1 MSTNYDRQAKLA
13 ESAPLPELQALS
25 KGANPRLVQPFV
37 ALGALNARMAQ
48 MQSDKMLQG
57 AAAPGSMP
65 TLKDKIEQ
73 SIAQMKAAALA
84 RQQNAQS
91 PGMFQVPEGTP
102 EPQVQPQAPAQ
113 MYDGGVARLPVRD
126 NMFGYAGGG
135 IIAFN
140 GEEQSD
146 VPEGLTREEAEAI
159 RRRMKQRTDMTPEKM
174 DVTDLDFTSIPGMEK
189 SDVLAKALASIPK
202 ERKEEPKTES
212 AIDSGIKKALAFTS
226 APFAAAA
233 DVAALPINALRR
245 LVRNP
250 LDTSEKASLTPFSD
264 VRTDYL
270 KDSFAPTAGALQ
282 DQKATVEPA
291 PTGKPELQKSRVI
304 VDEKAAAEQ
313 DRLAKA
319 HAAFQSGQ
327 KTVGGYTLSQA
338 IEKARER
345 LEAEG
350 KKLTPD
356 DVRVIQRRFE
366 GATPDAGSGGIK
378 TLPEAK
384 PPVAKP
390 PVTKPPVAAAPAQD
404 QESKLMDLMMEQFK
418 PQPTVATPEQRL
430 LDRDRYV
437 EKAPNAPEAVA
448 LLKHFDTMAKR
459 YAANDQAEEAQKAI
473 NARNNLWSFLSN
485 TRGSSLGVAA
495 GKADAALQPLL
506 AAQETRRQSYQKQR
520 DEQEMLLGKARY
532 EVLRAERARKEG
544 RYADAEKSE
553 MEAKKLQE
561 QARGHNIQGLGS
573 LINAAGTREERK
585 LGREQQYLMHRERME
600 ELGQQRERMREDSN
614 RIKDAAERTQ
624 RENAYTRASAKNKEA
639 IAKAQKMLDLPD
651 LPKDMKQ
658 RAEDALARLTKE
670 DNDMYERIV
679 VRGDKDYRPQASGAP
694 ANSALMS
701 KADKIVG
708 GK

>member
-84 RQQNAQS
+84 RQQAAQS

-102 EPQVQPQAPAQ
+102 EPQVQPQAPEQ
-113 MYDGGVARLPVRD
+113 MYNGGVAHLPVNDR
-126 NMFGYAGGG
+126 MFGYANGG

-174 DVTDLDFTSIPGMEK
+174 DVTDLDFTSLPQLEK
-189 SDVLAKALASIPK
+189 SNVLAKALASIPK
-202 ERKEEPKTES
+202 EEPESEMMRAVKTPFRALGE
-212 AIDSGIKKALAFTS
+212 GIKSLYKS
-226 APFAAAA
+226 APGTEPTPIGAA
-233 DVAALPINALRR
+233 DQNLGAEII
-245 LVRNP
+245 
-250 LDTSEKASLTPFSD
+250 KAVEERKP
-264 VRTDYL
+264 
-270 KDSFAPTAGALQ
+270 PT
-282 DQKATVEPA
+282 QKVTVEPA
-291 PTGKPELQKSRVI
+291 PTGKPELQKPRVI
-304 VDEKAAAEQ
+304 VDEKTAAEQ
-313 DRLAKA
+313 ARLAALHEKFKA
-319 HAAFQSGQ
+319 GEPPA
-327 KTVGGYTLSQA
+327 
-338 IEKARER
+338 
-345 LEAEG
+345 
-350 KKLTPD
+350 
-356 DVRVIQRRFE
+356 
-366 GATPDAGSGGIK
+366 GGIK
-378 TLPEAK
+378 TLPEVKPPGAK
-384 PPVAKP
+384 PPVM
-390 PVTKPPVAAAPAQD
+390 AAPAKEAAPTQD
-404 QESKLMDLMMEQFK
+404 QESKMMDLLMKQFG
-418 PQPTVATPEQRL
+418 PQPAVETTEQRL
-430 LDRDRYV
+430 AARDKYV
-437 EKAPNAPEAVA
+437 NAAPDSVEAVA

-459 YAANDQAEEAQKAI
+459 YAANDQAEEAQKAK
-473 NARNNLWSFLSN
+473 NAYNNLATFLIN
-485 TRGSSLGVAA
+485 TQGSSLAA
-495 GKADAALQPLL
+495 GGKKANAELQPLL
-506 AAQETRRQSYQKQR
+506 AAQETRRQNYQKQR

-532 EVLRAERARKEG
+532 EVRNAERARKEG

-573 LINAAGTREERK
+573 LINAAGAREERK

-651 LPKDMKQ
+651 LPKEMKQ

-679 VRGDKDYRPQASGAP
+679 VRGDKDYRPQASGAT